1 MFMPPVREFSNAII
15 NPPSRYKRPKAP
27 YKYRKNKYLD
37 KGKELQRRREGPRLR
52 PLRDVRPQPMRQY
65 DLPAPTK
72 RIVAKALL
80 RGAERLGLK
89 VVTSFNPYLRLA
101 SYAWDA
107 YDFYYSGDDWAKTQ
121 DAGYNMSGWQKC
133 CETNG
138 PPYQKVRLV
147 GGPTYVAAPPPVPCA
162 VQSNCGLGLQVPS
175 FDVGTA
181 ITFTVPSGTTGW
193 YLETVF
199 FGISQSAGTRMR
211 LDQKWTR
218 LVPRAPG
225 GYIDTVPYAPAIVQ
239 PLPMYSMPPEPV
251 ISEKIEP
258 EPLDDPHLNV
268 PPNWPPYAV
277 PALEFTNDP
286 GAPKGGRIVPHR
298 MLPPP
303 PKTQERKRLVIKKS
317 PGAFA
322 GAAFGAVTE
331 ALDIVDALYKALPK
345 EKRDRHASYQ
355 DKLIAISQNLD
366 DIDWTDALI
375 NLLENEV
382 KDRAAAALSKR
393 VNKPYVDGPASKY
406 WVRPSGVTTGHRRN
420 YVQVQLAR

>member
-65 DLPAPTK
+65 DIPAPTK

-107 YDFYYSGDDWAKTQ
+107 YDFYYSGDDWAKTR

-268 PPNWPPYAV
+268 PPTGLRTRCQRWSLRTI
-277 PALEFTNDP
+277 PARRK
-286 GAPKGGRIVPHR
+286 AGGSCRIGCCRRRQKHR
-298 MLPPP
+298 SVSDWSL
-303 PKTQERKRLVIKKS
+303 RNRLARS
-317 PGAFA
+317 PG
-322 GAAFGAVTE
+322 
-331 ALDIVDALYKALPK
+331 LHL
-345 EKRDRHASYQ
+345 
-355 DKLIAISQNLD
+355 
-366 DIDWTDALI
+366 
-375 NLLENEV
+375 
-382 KDRAAAALSKR
+382 ALSQR
-393 VNKPYVDGPASKY
+393 LLISSTRCTRRCLRISAI
-406 WVRPSGVTTGHRRN
+406 VTLPIRTS
-420 YVQVQLAR
+420 